1 MLSFKSFIAGLQ
13 VTTWWPC
20 RWSRTKTFLTS
31 RNWTKNH
38 FHLNTSKVILLH
50 WSPPWP
56 PYHVVAN
63 QELPRLSVWPEDG
76 MLTSDIPEVRNLSI
90 CELWLIHLILVSDE
104 REPQINLHEAYKHVR
119 TILFFIGY
127 PRSRHSLLGSLLD
140 AHPHIVVSD
149 ETMAFPRWRRN
160 PKQWMNGSIYSF
172 YDTLFRASKQST
184 MTGRRSRVFEG
195 SVVNKDSNY
204 GYSVPNQWQGN
215 YDRYI
220 QVGTF
225 PAPKDIYV
233 QIMQW
238 LINGR
243 RLAGPLAPQ
252 LLRSNW
258 GPRVELRSKSKNL
271 SVSFRFMSSQWISA
285 IQY

>member
-20 RWSRTKTFLTS
+20 RWSRTKTFLSS

-38 FHLNTSKVILLH
+38 FHLNYSKVILLH

-104 REPQINLHEAYKHVR
+104 REPQINLHEAYKHVG

-172 YDTLFRASKQST
+172 YDTLFGASKQST

-225 PAPKDIYV
+225 PAPHGYIRADHAMAD
-233 QIMQW
+233 Q
-238 LINGR
+238 
-243 RLAGPLAPQ
+243 
-252 LLRSNW
+252 
-258 GPRVELRSKSKNL
+258 
-271 SVSFRFMSSQWISA
+271 
-285 IQY
+285 

>member
-1 MLSFKSFIAGLQ
+1 M
-13 VTTWWPC
+13 
-20 RWSRTKTFLTS
+20 
-31 RNWTKNH
+31 
-38 FHLNTSKVILLH
+38 
-50 WSPPWP
+50 
-56 PYHVVAN
+56 
-63 QELPRLSVWPEDG
+63 
-76 MLTSDIPEVRNLSI
+76 
-90 CELWLIHLILVSDE
+90 ILVSDE

-127 PRSRHSLLGSLLD
+127 PRSRHSLLGSLMD

-184 MTGRRSRVFEG
+184 MTGRRSREFEG

-225 PAPKDIYV
+225 PAPTDIYV

-238 LINGR
+238 RINR
-243 RLAGPLAPQ
+243 RPTSGAPLKEQ
-252 LLRSNW
+252 KSFSVLSLY
-258 GPRVELRSKSKNL
+258 ELSMNISH
-271 SVSFRFMSSQWISA
+271 SVLKQST
-285 IQY
+285 Y